1 MIDRGQPTEGIVMKH
16 AFAPLE
22 RQSLSDRLARQI
34 RGSIQSGDFRR
45 GDRLP
50 PIMEMARRFGVG
62 HPTIREAL
70 KKLEAMGVVDIRH
83 GSGVFVTRSEEVL
96 VLASPDYSGLL
107 TKKLLVDLIRART
120 PLEMQSVSDAVRNAT
135 PEHLLEMRRL
145 LGEAAASIED
155 DERLNAANMGFH
167 HQIARASG
175 NIVLAQLLSALH
187 ELFREEQR
195 LILGIGAS
203 RERDHAEHLGIL
215 EAVEQRDES
224 QAVQRMRAHLEGVQ
238 KLVESWDPD
247 HHPVGRIS

>member
-1 MIDRGQPTEGIVMKH
+1 MKQ

-83 GSGVFVTRSEEVL
+83 GSGVFVSRSEEVL
-96 VLASPDYSGLL
+96 VLASPDYSGAV
-107 TKKLLVDLIRART
+107 TKKLLIDLIRART
-120 PLEMQSVSDAVRNAT
+120 PLEIQSVSEAVHNAT
-135 PEHLLEMRRL
+135 PEHLNEMRRL
-145 LGEAAASIED
+145 LTDAKASLND
-155 DERLNAANMGFH
+155 DDRLNMANMGFH
-167 HQIARASG
+167 QQIARGSG
-175 NIVLAQLLSALH
+175 NVVIAQLLSVLQ

-195 LILGIGAS
+195 LILELGAS
-203 RERDHAEHLGIL
+203 RERDHAEHLEIL
-215 EAVEQRDES
+215 DAVEKRDEAL
-224 QAVQRMRAHLEGVQ
+224 AVSRMRAHLKGVED
-238 KLVESWDPD
+238 LILRWDPD
-247 HHPVGRIS
+247 LHPVH

>member
-1 MIDRGQPTEGIVMKH
+1 MKH

-83 GSGVFVTRSEEVL
+83 GSGVFVSRSEEVL

-107 TKKLLVDLIRART
+107 TKKLLIDLIRARK
-120 PLEMQSVSDAVRNAT
+120 PLEMQSVSDAVHNAT
-135 PEHLLEMRRL
+135 AEHLNEMRRL
-145 LGEAAASIED
+145 LTTARESLD
-155 DERLNAANMGFH
+155 DDDRLNLANMGFH
-167 HQIARASG
+167 QQIARGSG
-175 NIVLAQLLSALH
+175 NVVLAQLLSVLH
-187 ELFREEQR
+187 ELFRDEQR

-203 RERDHAEHLGIL
+203 RTRDHEEHLQIL
-215 EAVEQRDES
+215 DAVEQRDEKL
-224 QAVQRMRAHLEGVQ
+224 AVERMRAHLEGVQ
-238 KLVESWDPD
+238 DLIMRWDPEAN
-247 HHPVGRIS
+247 PVR

>member
-1 MIDRGQPTEGIVMKH
+1 MKH

-83 GSGVFVTRSEEVL
+83 GSGVFVSRSEEVL
-96 VLASPDYSGLL
+96 VLASPDYSGTL
-107 TKKLLVDLIRART
+107 TKKLLVDLIHARM
-120 PLEMQSVSDAVRNAT
+120 PLEIQSVSEAVHNAT
-135 PEHLLEMRRL
+135 TEHLNEMRRL
-145 LGEAAASIED
+145 LTDARASLD
-155 DERLNAANMGFH
+155 DDDRLNMANMGFH
-167 HQIARASG
+167 QQIARGSG
-175 NIVLAQLLSALH
+175 NVVLAQLLSVLQ

-195 LILGIGAS
+195 LILDLGAS
-203 RERDHAEHLGIL
+203 RERDYAEHLEIL
-215 EAVEQRDES
+215 EAVEKRDETL
-224 QAVQRMRAHLEGVQ
+224 AVARMRAHLQGV
-238 KLVESWDPD
+238 KDLILRWDPD
-247 HHPVGRIS
+247 VHPVH

>member
-1 MIDRGQPTEGIVMKH
+1 MKQ

-83 GSGVFVTRSEEVL
+83 GSGVFVSRSEEVL
-96 VLASPDYSGLL
+96 VLASPDYSGAV
-107 TKKLLVDLIRART
+107 TKKLLIDLIRART
-120 PLEMQSVSDAVRNAT
+120 PLEIQSVSEAVHNAT
-135 PEHLLEMRRL
+135 TEHLNEMRRL
-145 LGEAAASIED
+145 LTDAKASLND
-155 DERLNAANMGFH
+155 DDRLNMANMGFH
-167 HQIARASG
+167 QQIARGSG
-175 NIVLAQLLSALH
+175 NVVIAQLLSVLQ

-195 LILGIGAS
+195 LILELGAS
-203 RERDHAEHLGIL
+203 RERDHAEHLEIL
-215 EAVEQRDES
+215 DAVEKRDEAL
-224 QAVQRMRAHLEGVQ
+224 AVSRMRAHLKGVEE
-238 KLVESWDPD
+238 LILRWDPD
-247 HHPVGRIS
+247 LHPVH

>member
-1 MIDRGQPTEGIVMKH
+1 MKQ

-83 GSGVFVTRSEEVL
+83 GSGVFVSRSEEVL
-96 VLASPDYSGLL
+96 VLASPDYSGAV
-107 TKKLLVDLIRART
+107 TKKLLIDLIRART
-120 PLEMQSVSDAVRNAT
+120 PLEIQSVSEAVHNAT
-135 PEHLLEMRRL
+135 TEHLNEMRRL
-145 LGEAAASIED
+145 LTDAKASLD
-155 DERLNAANMGFH
+155 DDDRLNMANMGFH
-167 HQIARASG
+167 QQIARGSG
-175 NIVLAQLLSALH
+175 NVVIAQLLSVLQ

-195 LILGIGAS
+195 LILELGAS
-203 RERDHAEHLGIL
+203 RERDHAEHLEIL
-215 EAVEQRDES
+215 DAVEKRDEAL
-224 QAVQRMRAHLEGVQ
+224 AVSRMRAHLKGVEE
-238 KLVESWDPD
+238 LILRWDPD
-247 HHPVGRIS
+247 LHPVH

>member
-1 MIDRGQPTEGIVMKH
+1 MKH

-83 GSGVFVTRSEEVL
+83 GSGVFVSRSEEVL

-107 TKKLLVDLIRART
+107 TKKLLIDLIRART
-120 PLEMQSVSDAVRNAT
+120 PLEMQSVSDAVHNAT
-135 PEHLLEMRRL
+135 AEHLIEMRRL
-145 LGEAAASIED
+145 LTTARESLD
-155 DERLNAANMGFH
+155 DDDRLNMANMGFH
-167 HQIARASG
+167 QQIARGSG
-175 NIVLAQLLSALH
+175 NVVLAQLLSVLH

-195 LILGIGAS
+195 LILGLGAS
-203 RERDHAEHLGIL
+203 REGDHAEHRAIL
-215 EAVEQRDES
+215 DAVEQRDEAL
-224 QAVQRMRAHLEGVQ
+224 AVERMRAHLEGVQ
-238 KLVESWDPD
+238 ELIARWDPETN
-247 HHPVGRIS
+247 PVR